1 MKNIDVKND
10 IVLTPDY
17 VADLMCKLACVD
29 NTSIVA
35 DNAAG
40 AGALLSAAY
49 RHGASDI
56 VGVELSDMM
65 FPILEHT
72 LKETDIA
79 CDKLKLVHGDGL
91 SDNLDFSNVTVA
103 LSNPPYSMPG
113 KGLCFA
119 LNVMKQMKKGRVV
132 VLIQDTAGN
141 GQGDG
146 YCAEMLHYGRLL
158 YSIKMPDVFKGFA
171 SVQTAIYVFE
181 VGQPH
186 SENDVVKFVDFT
198 KDGYTRSGR
207 KSQKGTVKDT
217 DNAKE
222 RYDELLNVLLNDAE
236 PEYFKDDYIEEKI
249 TLSGDD
255 WNYSSHKKI
264 DTTPTLDDFMNTVK
278 DYMEWKSSQ
287 HVSKLIG
294 TYVKGDP
301 NSMICTRYLLA
312 LGIDPR
318 QDVETICK
326 EV

>member
-1 MKNIDVKND
+1 MKTIDVKND

-17 VADLMCKLACVD
+17 IADLMCKLACVD
-29 NTSIVA
+29 NTSVVA
-35 DNAAG
+35 DNTAG

-65 FPILEHT
+65 FPILVQT

-79 CDKLKLVHGDGL
+79 YDKLKLVHGDGL
-91 SDNLDFSNVTVA
+91 SDDLDFSNVTVA

-146 YCAEMLHYGRLL
+146 YGAEMLHYGRLL
-158 YSIKMPDVFKGFA
+158 YSIKMPDIFKGFA
-171 SVQTAIYVFE
+171 SVQTSIYVFE

-198 KDGYTRSGR
+198 NDGYTRSGR
-207 KSQKGTVKDT
+207 KSQKGIVKNT

-222 RYDELLNVLLNDAE
+222 RYDELLNVLLND
-236 PEYFKDDYIEEKI
+236 FLKLLFI
-249 TLSGDD
+249 S
-255 WNYSSHKKI
+255 
-264 DTTPTLDDFMNTVK
+264 LDIGANAICSIFDNTVVVASLYEGNLSVIK
-278 DYMEWKSSQ
+278 
-287 HVSKLIG
+287 
-294 TYVKGDP
+294 
-301 NSMICTRYLLA
+301 
-312 LGIDPR
+312 
-318 QDVETICK
+318 
-326 EV
+326 